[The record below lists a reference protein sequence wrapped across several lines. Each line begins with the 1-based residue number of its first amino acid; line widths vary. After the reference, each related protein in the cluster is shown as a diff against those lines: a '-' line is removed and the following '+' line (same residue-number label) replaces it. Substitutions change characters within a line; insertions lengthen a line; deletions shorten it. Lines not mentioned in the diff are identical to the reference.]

1 MPSGAF
7 TSAGTTLAVAAAL
20 PATQDAAGYAALTW
34 VLVGDVT
41 DIGEFGKSYDLVTHN
56 PLAERATY
64 KRKGNYNNG
73 NLAVQ
78 MARVPT
84 DGGQTILIDAVDDDD
99 SYPFRVVLQNGT
111 TQYFSGQVMSY
122 TTNVGNGGQITA
134 AAVSIEIDGDVVE
147 VAPAP

>member
-7 TSAGTTLAVAAAL
+7 TSAGTTLSVAAAL
-20 PATQDAAGYAALTW
+20 PATQDAAGFAALSW

-73 NLAVQ
+73 SLAVQ
-78 MARVPT
+78 MARVPA
-84 DGGQTILIDAVDDDD
+84 DGGQTILVDAVDDDD
-99 SYPFRVVLQNGT
+99 SYPFRVVLQDGT

-134 AAVSIEIDGDVVE
+134 AAVSIEIDGDIVE
-147 VAPAP
+147 VAA

>member
-7 TSAGTTLAVAAAL
+7 TSAGTTLAVAAAM
-20 PATQDAAGYAALTW
+20 PATTDAAGYAAVDW

-41 DIGEFGKSYDLVTHN
+41 DMGEFGKSYDLVTHN

-78 MARVPT
+78 MARVPA
-84 DGGQTILIDAVDDDD
+84 DGGQLILIDAVDSDN
-99 SYPFRVVLQNGT
+99 SYPFRVVLQDGT
-111 TQYFSGQVMSY
+111 TQYFPGQVMSY

-134 AAVSIEIDGDVVE
+134 AAVSIEIDGDIVE
-147 VAPAP
+147 VAA